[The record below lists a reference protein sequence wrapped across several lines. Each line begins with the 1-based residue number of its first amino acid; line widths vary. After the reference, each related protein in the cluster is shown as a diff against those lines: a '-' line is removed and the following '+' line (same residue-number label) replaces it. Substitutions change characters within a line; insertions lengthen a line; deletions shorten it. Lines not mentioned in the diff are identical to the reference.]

1 LTLSFARL
9 GDDPI
14 IVARRLTI
22 NAANNAERIQLIA
35 PSGLPRI
42 KPDDDLAALIV
53 AGLAPDKLQDH
64 DVVVLAQKI
73 VSKSEGR
80 LFRLSDVTPS
90 PEAVDYGLKV
100 DKDPR
105 LVELILRESK
115 EVIRAIT
122 GVIIVEHRLGFVMA
136 NAGIDASNVDDP
148 DQVLLLPA
156 DPDRSAQRLR
166 ADFKRIASVDVGVVI
181 NDSWGRAWRMG
192 TTGAAIGAAGLPG
205 LIDMRGQPDLNGR
218 ILRVTE
224 IAHADEIASAAS
236 LLMGQAAEGRPVVVV
251 RGLGAPARDGNAAE
265 LVRPKR
271 MDLFR

>member
-1 LTLSFARL
+1 
-9 GDDPI
+9 
-14 IVARRLTI
+14 LTI

-90 PEAVDYGLKV
+90 PEAVDYGRKV

-115 EVIRAIT
+115 EVVRAIT
-122 GVIIVEHRLGFVMA
+122 GVLIVEHRLGFVMA

-156 DPDRSAQRLR
+156 DPDRSARRLR
-166 ADFKRIASVDVGVVI
+166 EQFKEIAGVDVGVVI

-192 TTGAAIGAAGLPG
+192 TTSAAIGASGVPG
-205 LIDMRGQPDLNGR
+205 LLDLRGQPDMNGR

-224 IAHADEIASAAS
+224 IGHADEIASAAS
-236 LLMGQAAEGRPVVVV
+236 LVMGQAAEGRPVVIV
-251 RGLGAPARDGNAAE
+251 RGLGAPPRDGTAAE

>member
-1 LTLSFARL
+1 M
-9 GDDPI
+9 GHG
-14 IVARRLTI
+14 
-22 NAANNAERIQLIA
+22 
-35 PSGLPRI
+35 GL
-42 KPDDDLAALIV
+42 KN
-53 AGLAPDKLQDH
+53 H

-73 VSKSEGR
+73 VSKAEGR

-90 PEAVDYGLKV
+90 ERAIDYGRKV

-115 EVIRAIT
+115 EIVRAIT
-122 GVIIVEHRLGFVMA
+122 GVLIVEHRLGFVMA

-156 DPDRSAQRLR
+156 DPDLSARRLR
-166 ADFKRIASVDVGVVI
+166 TDFKRIAKVDVGVVI

-205 LIDMRGQPDLNGR
+205 LIDMRGQPDMNGR

-224 IAHADEIASAAS
+224 IGHADEIAAAAS
-236 LLMGQAAEGRPVVVV
+236 LLMGQAAEGRPVVVI
-251 RGLGAPARDGNAAE
+251 RGLGAPSRDGNAAE

>member
-1 LTLSFARL
+1 M
-9 GDDPI
+9 
-14 IVARRLTI
+14 
-22 NAANNAERIQLIA
+22 
-35 PSGLPRI
+35 
-42 KPDDDLAALIV
+42 
-53 AGLAPDKLQDH
+53 QDH

-73 VSKSEGR
+73 VSKAEGR

-90 PEAVDYGLKV
+90 ERAVELGLKV

-115 EVIRAIT
+115 EVVRAIT

-148 DQVLLLPA
+148 DQVLLLPE
-156 DPDRSAQRLR
+156 DPDGSARRLR
-166 ADFKRIASVDVGVVI
+166 DDFKRIANVTVGVVI

-224 IAHADEIASAAS
+224 IGHADEIASAAS
-236 LLMGQAAEGRPVVVV
+236 LVMGQAAEGRPVVIV
-251 RGLGAPARDGNAAE
+251 RGLGAPGRDGNAAE

>member
-1 LTLSFARL
+1 M
-9 GDDPI
+9 
-14 IVARRLTI
+14 
-22 NAANNAERIQLIA
+22 IA
-35 PSGLPRI
+35 PAGLPRI
-42 KPDDDLAALIV
+42 KPDDDLAALI
-53 AGLAPDKLQDH
+53 AAAMGTEGGLKDH

-90 PEAVDYGLKV
+90 ERAIEYGQKV

-115 EVIRAIT
+115 EVVRAIT
-122 GVIIVEHRLGFVMA
+122 GVLIVEHRLGFVMA

-148 DQVLLLPA
+148 EQVLLLPV

-166 ADFKRIASVDVGVVI
+166 QDFKAVAGVDVGVII

-224 IAHADEIASAAS
+224 IGHADEIAAAAS
-236 LLMGQAAEGRPVVVV
+236 LSDGTGRRRPAGRDRAWPWAARPRRQRGRTGAAQAHGSLP
-251 RGLGAPARDGNAAE
+251 
-265 LVRPKR
+265 LV
-271 MDLFR
+271 L

>member
-1 LTLSFARL
+1 M
-9 GDDPI
+9 
-14 IVARRLTI
+14 
-22 NAANNAERIQLIA
+22 
-35 PSGLPRI
+35 
-42 KPDDDLAALIV
+42 
-53 AGLAPDKLQDH
+53 
-64 DVVVLAQKI
+64 LAQKI
-73 VSKSEGR
+73 VSKAEGR

-90 PEAVDYGLKV
+90 ERAVELGLKV

-115 EVIRAIT
+115 EVVRAIT

-148 DQVLLLPA
+148 DQVLLLPE
-156 DPDRSAQRLR
+156 DPDGSARRLR
-166 ADFKRIASVDVGVVI
+166 DDFKRIANVTVGVVI

-224 IAHADEIASAAS
+224 IGHADEIASAAS
-236 LLMGQAAEGRPVVVV
+236 LVMGQAAEGRPVVIV
-251 RGLGAPARDGNAAE
+251 RGLGAPGRDGNAAE

>member
-1 LTLSFARL
+1 
-9 GDDPI
+9 
-14 IVARRLTI
+14 
-22 NAANNAERIQLIA
+22 LIA
-35 PSGLPRI
+35 PANLTHI
-42 KPDDDLAALIV
+42 KPDDDLAVLIV
-53 AGLAPDKLQDH
+53 AALRTEGGLRDH

-90 PEAVDYGLKV
+90 ERAVEYGHKV

-115 EVIRAIT
+115 EVVRAIT
-122 GVIIVEHRLGFVMA
+122 GVLIVEHRLGFVMA

-148 DQVLLLPA
+148 DQVLLLPV
-156 DPDRSAQRLR
+156 DPDRSARKLR
-166 ADFKRIASVDVGVVI
+166 EQFKEIAGVDVGVVI
-181 NDSWGRAWRMG
+181 NDSWGRAWRVG
-192 TTGAAIGAAGLPG
+192 TTGAAIGAAGVPG
-205 LIDMRGQPDLNGR
+205 VIDMRGQPDLNGR

-224 IAHADEIASAAS
+224 IGHADEIAAAAS
-236 LLMGQAAEGRPVVVV
+236 LLMGQAAEGRPVVIV
-251 RGLGAPARDGNAAE
+251 RGLSAPTREGTAAE

>member
-1 LTLSFARL
+1 
-9 GDDPI
+9 
-14 IVARRLTI
+14 
-22 NAANNAERIQLIA
+22 
-35 PSGLPRI
+35 
-42 KPDDDLAALIV
+42 
-53 AGLAPDKLQDH
+53 LQDH

-73 VSKSEGR
+73 VSKAEGR

-90 PEAVDYGLKV
+90 ERAVELGLKV

-115 EVIRAIT
+115 EVVRAIT

-148 DQVLLLPA
+148 DQVLLLPE
-156 DPDRSAQRLR
+156 DPDGSARRLR
-166 ADFKRIASVDVGVVI
+166 DDFKRIANVTVGVVI
-181 NDSWGRAWRMG
+181 NDSWGRASRMG

-224 IAHADEIASAAS
+224 IGHADEIASAAS
-236 LLMGQAAEGRPVVVV
+236 LVMGQAAEGRPVVIV
-251 RGLGAPARDGNAAE
+251 RGLGAPGRDGNAAE

>member
-1 LTLSFARL
+1 M
-9 GDDPI
+9 G
-14 IVARRLTI
+14 
-22 NAANNAERIQLIA
+22 QG
-35 PSGLPRI
+35 GL
-42 KPDDDLAALIV
+42 K
-53 AGLAPDKLQDH
+53 DH
-64 DVVVLAQKI
+64 DIVVLAQKI

-90 PEAVDYGLKV
+90 ERAIELGHKV

-166 ADFKRIASVDVGVVI
+166 ADFKRIAHVDVGVVI

-236 LLMGQAAEGRPVVVV
+236 LLMGQAAEGRPVVIV